1 MYIFFF
7 KQKTAYE
14 MRISDW
20 SSDVCSSDL
29 SRLVAYRH
37 KPAVRRVKAE
47 FAGAGILEVQAN
59 QACRATTIDKTD
71 DRLVPQH
78 TDAGIG
84 EQPVLQNSLRTQRI
98 TAVDERHGRR
108 MICQVEGFCDCGVT
122 PADNRYRLASIK
134 EDRKNTR
141 LNSSH

>member
-1 MYIFFF
+1 
-7 KQKTAYE
+7 

-29 SRLVAYRH
+29 
-37 KPAVRRVKAE
+37 
-47 FAGAGILEVQAN
+47 ILEVQAN

-98 TAVDERHGRR
+98 TAVDESHGRR
-108 MICQVEGFCDCGVT
+108 MICQVEGRSEERSVGKECVSTC
-122 PADNRYRLASIK
+122 RYRWSPY
-134 EDRKNTR
+134 
-141 LNSSH
+141 H

>member
-1 MYIFFF
+1 
-7 KQKTAYE
+7 

-29 SRLVAYRH
+29 
-37 KPAVRRVKAE
+37 
-47 FAGAGILEVQAN
+47 ILEVQAN

-84 EQPVLQNSLRTQRI
+84 EQPVLQHSLRTQRI
-98 TAVDERHGRR
+98 TAVDESHGRR
-108 MICQVEGFCDCGVT
+108 MICQVEGFFDCGFT
-122 PADNRYRLASIK
+122 DAEHRYCLVSIK
-134 EDRKNTR
+134 NPIDSRTGGNPTPLDRKNVGAGTHV
-141 LNSSH
+141 S

>member
-1 MYIFFF
+1 
-7 KQKTAYE
+7 

-29 SRLVAYRH
+29 
-37 KPAVRRVKAE
+37 
-47 FAGAGILEVQAN
+47 ILEVQAN

-98 TAVDERHGRR
+98 TAVDESHGRR
-108 MICQVEGFCDCGVT
+108 MICQVEGFFDCGVT
-122 PADNRYRLASIK
+122 PADHRYRLASIK
-134 EDRKNTR
+134 EPIA
-141 LNSSH
+141 SSTGGDPRSEERRVGKECVSTCRSRWSPYHSKKKMKIHNIEK